1 MGPKLVK
8 MMTGIVFYF
17 WSVYSAPG
25 TVLSYLALESDC
37 LGLKFG
43 CITHQLCD
51 LKTTSQLLHFKTAD
65 VTSAYHKGLLRG
77 LNALTHRKYL
87 NHISLNTCYYVLIFK
102 TALPKV

>member
-1 MGPKLVK
+1 
-8 MMTGIVFYF
+8 MTGTVFYF

-43 CITHQLCD
+43 SITHQLCD

-65 VTSAYHKGLLRG
+65 VTSAHHKGLLRG